1 MEKKIGNLSIRQ
13 FLRKHWQKQP
23 LLLRGALP
31 GFRGVTD
38 FRALR
43 ALAKRDDVESRIV
56 ERRGSRWETAHGPF
70 KNAALRKTNATLLV
84 SGVNLHVA
92 AADELLRRFDFI
104 PQARLDDVMVSYA
117 TPGGGVGPHVDS
129 YDVFLLQGPGKR
141 KWTVGKRSWIV
152 AAGDLLYLPPGL
164 RHHGVAIDSCY
175 TYSIG
180 FRAPRGVELGA
191 AFLDWLH
198 QRGLPDA
205 DFRDPGLA
213 PASRPGEI
221 PRQMLQFSEKLLGRI
236 RWSRADVI
244 RFMGEYLSE
253 PKAHVV
259 FRPRP
264 VRRALGR
271 SVVRL
276 DAKTRLLYS
285 GARFFMNGESVAVSG
300 KALRA
305 LADQRAA
312 PGALLARAG
321 LAGLISQWQRAGY
334 VHFEDN

>member
-1 MEKKIGNLSIRQ
+1 VEKKIGNLSIRQ

-70 KNAALRKTNATLLV
+70 KNAALRKTNATLPV

-180 FRAPRGVELGA
+180 FRAPRGAELGA

-198 QRGLPDA
+198 ERGLPDA
-205 DFRDPGLA
+205 VYRDPRLHA
-213 PASRPGEI
+213 TWHPARIPGE
-221 PRQMLQFSEKLLGRI
+221 MLRFARKTLAKIRWTDQEVADFLGR
-236 RWSRADVI
+236 
-244 RFMGEYLSE
+244 YLTT

-259 FRPRP
+259 FTAG
-264 VRRALGR
+264 RARGGEL
-271 SVVRL
+271 RL
-276 DAKTRLLYS
+276 DPKTQLLYS
-285 GARFFMNGESVAVSG
+285 GSRFFINGESFVARKSQVSPL
-300 KALRA
+300 KR
-305 LADQRAA
+305 LADRRRLERRSLA
-312 PGALLARAG
+312 PIAS
-321 LAGLISQWQRAGY
+321 LIAEWRKSGY
-334 VHFEDN
+334 LHG